1 MGKAEVN
8 SEVYNEF
15 INGLNLLEIKLVYS
29 EVKAEEDFSPPA
41 EVKVG
46 EEKKYKNVEE
56 GKFIVTHEYK
66 LKGKEKGKA
75 KAGFFINVIYK
86 LTYQS
91 EIPITKKIFDV
102 FSEISLPLHTWPY
115 FRQFVHEMTARM
127 GLPPLIVGL
136 LKFE

>member
-1 MGKAEVN
+1 MGEVKVS

-15 INGLNLLEIKLVYS
+15 TNGLNLLEIKLVYS
-29 EVKAEEDFSPPA
+29 EVKVEEDFSPPA
-41 EVKVG
+41 EVKVE

-56 GKFIVTHEYK
+56 GKFIVRHEYK

-75 KAGFFINVIYK
+75 KAGFYINVIYK

-91 EIPITKKIFDV
+91 KTPLTKKIFNV

-115 FRQFVHEMTARM
+115 FRQFVHEMSGRM
-127 GLPPLIVGL
+127 GLPPLTLDL